1 MAVLVKQKEKKKKA
15 VQFILSRDIVL
26 CLVPPLRSTLK

>member
-1 MAVLVKQKEKKKKA
+1 MAVLVKQKGKKKA
-15 VQFILSRDIVL
+15 VQFILLRGIVL